1 MASLKQQQ
9 KVAQLKFLNSQLA
22 AQQRGVP
29 GFATPQGSTLTP
41 AQAASAGAP
50 VGMAAQFAPGQQPT
64 QVVPGANVGA
74 TPPIAQALNRQQKL
88 AQIPQNIQQALQKP
102 APGKGKAVAT
112 LVGGV
117 ANTPQQQ
124 QQLTTSQQAR
134 IIARE
139 AQKVF
144 RTATRNGSDF
154 LGGLSTPGT
163 VWMPVLVLL
172 VLLFF
177 IVPVAGADGKLH
189 TRWGWLWLVLVGQA
203 HVQGEVLTKPTPAS
217 AATTSGNVP
226 PPFGSQFIP
235 PPGTPPTTN
244 KLPNGQCPPGYSPNP
259 DKRNPNAPDCV
270 YGPPTG
276 PSPQGSGGIPQ
287 NIIAQP
293 LYTGNATLGL
303 EDYL

>member
-1 MASLKQQQ
+1 MPSPQQQ
-9 KVAQLKFLNSQLA
+9 QNINQVNFLRSQLA
-22 AQQRGVP
+22 AQQAGVP
-29 GFATPQGSTLTP
+29 GWATPQGSTMTP
-41 AQAASAGAP
+41 AQAAAAGAP
-50 VGMAAQFAPGQQPT
+50 LGQAAQFNQPPPPPGQAPQP
-64 QVVPGANVGA
+64 QQLNRKQKQSQIAANV
-74 TPPIAQALNRQQKL
+74 QAAL
-88 AQIPQNIQQALQKP
+88 AAP
-102 APGKGKAVAT
+102 APGKGKAIAA

-117 ANTPQQQ
+117 AQTPQQQ

-139 AQKVF
+139 AQKIF

-163 VWMPVLVLL
+163 VWTPVLVLL

-177 IVPVAGADGKLH
+177 IVPIAGADGKLH

-203 HVQGEVLTKPTPAS
+203 HVENEVLVKPTPATG
-217 AATTSGNVP
+217 ATTSGVVP
-226 PPFGSQFIP
+226 FPGNQIP
-235 PPGTPPTTN
+235 
-244 KLPNGQCPPGYSPNP
+244 
-259 DKRNPNAPDCV
+259 
-270 YGPPTG
+270 GPPTPGLTNRQRCEAAGGVWHGINDTEGSCSLPASTGG
-276 PSPQGSGGIPQ
+276 PTGSGSIPR

>member
-154 LGGLSTPGT
+154 LSNLSTPGD
-163 VWMPVLVLL
+163 VWLPVLVLL
-172 VLLFF
+172 TLLFF
-177 IVPVAGADGKLH
+177 IVPIAGADRKLH

-203 HVQGEVLTKPTPAS
+203 HVENEVLVKPTPATG
-217 AATTSGNVP
+217 ATTSGVVP
-226 PPFGSQFIP
+226 FPGNQIP
-235 PPGTPPTTN
+235 
-244 KLPNGQCPPGYSPNP
+244 
-259 DKRNPNAPDCV
+259 
-270 YGPPTG
+270 GPPTPGLTNRQRCEAAGGIWHGINDTEGSCSLPASTSG
-276 PSPQGSGGIPQ
+276 PTGSGSVPR